1 VSGRWCGRDM
11 GTYTKLPV
19 VALRVRVPRE
29 FHRLISTG
37 SAFRSERIERKAE
50 SWRSALDTT

>member
-1 VSGRWCGRDM
+1 M